1 VPSRVWSLL
10 SSFLYDELRDPPS
23 PLPDR
28 ATPEWAAGIAMA
40 AFDDAETNGTP
51 PAGLKRFL
59 NKRLA
64 LDETSP
70 VLPRWAGALVPGKA
84 TLTDL
89 LAPPPS
95 EPHRTGGILTDA
107 ALLVARPSISR
118 RGELMS
124 DALFCA
130 PLPPHPPNVPP
141 PPPPEPGETRRETLQ
156 RSLVSAYCAACHSA
170 IDPLG
175 YSLEHF
181 DELGRYRDLDNG
193 KPVDSSGT
201 YNQANLSFA
210 SIDDL
215 APRLATSCD
224 VALCFTETMLAHAFQ
239 IESGNLKPEEIARV
253 ANAFA
258 DGGFSIRTL
267 VRTIVTTF

>member
-1 VPSRVWSLL
+1 L

-40 AFDDAETNGTP
+40 AFDDAEATGTL

-59 NKRLA
+59 NKRLG

-84 TLTDL
+84 TLSDL
-89 LAPPPS
+89 LAPPPN

-107 ALLVARPSISR
+107 VLLVARPSISG
-118 RGELMS
+118 RGALMS
-124 DALFCA
+124 DALFCS
-130 PLPPHPPNVPP
+130 PLPPHPVDVPP
-141 PPPPEPGETRRETLQ
+141 PPPPEPGMTRREALKL
-156 RSLVSAYCAACHSA
+156 SLVSPSCAACHSVM
-170 IDPLG
+170 DPLG

-181 DELGRYRDLDNG
+181 DEMGSYRDLDNG
-193 KPVDSSGT
+193 KPVDASGT
-201 YNQANLSFA
+201 YNQANLSFV

-215 APRLATSCD
+215 APRLATSCE
-224 VALCFTETMLAHAFQ
+224 VARCLTETMLAHAFQ
-239 IESGNLKPEEIARV
+239 MEAGNLKPEEIARV